1 MERRAR
7 RLVPAMVP
15 VLVATW
21 LAGYFLFLP
30 DPFKDL
36 SKSIVMLC
44 LFAVNHYFLS
54 ATGYFDAND
63 LMPLLHTWSLSVE
76 EQFYLSFSLT
86 VLAVLKWMPRR
97 LQLVLVALAVLSF
110 ATAVALMET
119 GQHSAAFYLAVSR
132 FWEFLIGS
140 WLALGCLPK
149 PNARWGVICRG
160 TGLIMIGCAVFLF
173 DANTPFP
180 GLAALLPT
188 VGAALVI
195 FAGNGPE
202 SDFLYRLLASRGAV
216 HLGKISYSL
225 YLWHWP
231 LLVYAGIFAHVL
243 PDWYRAP
250 VVGLSFVLAG
260 WSFRYVERPFR
271 KRIWLPRRTQ
281 VLAAT
286 VGVATA
292 LLAGS
297 GWVVKTK
304 GLPSRLPA
312 EVQKVL
318 SYGDPFKD
326 PLIETCSSF
335 ERVEFRRSLPTW
347 RRKPAEDRLR
357 GVG

>member
-1 MERRAR
+1 
-7 RLVPAMVP
+7 
-15 VLVATW
+15 
-21 LAGYFLFLP
+21 
-30 DPFKDL
+30 
-36 SKSIVMLC
+36 
-44 LFAVNHYFLS
+44 
-54 ATGYFDAND
+54 
-63 LMPLLHTWSLSVE
+63 MPLLHTWSLSVE
-76 EQFYLSFSLT
+76 EQFYCRSFSRWLT

-119 GQHSAAFYLAVSR
+119 GRHRAASYFAVSR

-140 WLALGCLPK
+140 WLALGCLPSSRMRAGGSSATG
-149 PNARWGVICRG
+149 P
-160 TGLIMIGCAVFLF
+160 GLIMIGCAVFLF
-173 DANTPFP
+173 DANTPFFAL

-260 WSFRYVERPFR
+260 WSFRCG
-271 KRIWLPRRTQ
+271 RTPVPQ
-281 VLAAT
+281 TYLAAAEDA
-286 VGVATA
+286 GPCGNRRRRNGPAGWQRLGRQNQGTA
-292 LLAGS
+292 FPDCLQRCRRY
-297 GWVVKTK
+297 
-304 GLPSRLPA
+304 LPI
-312 EVQKVL
+312 
-318 SYGDPFKD
+318 GDPFKD

-335 ERVEFRRSLPTW
+335 EHVKWAISADLATQAGRRSTSRCGVTATLASAAS
-347 RRKPAEDRLR
+347 RAFHQQAIERGLR
-357 GVG
+357 GVLLVYPGCAPSPFSYSASGKTDSLCQELQRPC